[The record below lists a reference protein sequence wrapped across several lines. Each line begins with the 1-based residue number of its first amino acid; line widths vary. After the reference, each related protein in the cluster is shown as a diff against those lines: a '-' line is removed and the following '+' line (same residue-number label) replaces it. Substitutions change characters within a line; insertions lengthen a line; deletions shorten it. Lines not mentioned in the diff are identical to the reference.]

1 MAQPVIDLDI
11 SGFLRSIPVV
21 TAAMHRAAEAGEDEV
36 ADEVL
41 RLSQKEVPKDEGTL
55 EGTGVAD
62 RDNEGAYVGYNT
74 PYAARQHEHLEYA
87 HQKGRKA
94 KYLEDPIKLNT
105 KALKGH
111 MIDKIKGEMK
121 L

>member
-11 SGFLRSIPVV
+11 SAFMRPVPVV
-21 TAAMHRAAEAGEDEV
+21 TAAMSKAAEKGEDEV

-41 RLSQKEVPKDEGTL
+41 RLSNKEVPKDEGTL

-62 RDNEGAYVGYNT
+62 RDNDGAFVGYNT
-74 PYAARQHEHLEYA
+74 AYAARQHEHTEYA
-87 HQKGRKA
+87 HGKGRKA

-105 KALKGH
+105 KALKNH
-111 MIDKIKGEMK
+111 LIDTIKGVM
-121 L
+121 

>member
-11 SGFLRSIPVV
+11 SSFLRSVPVV
-21 TAAMHRAAEAGEDEV
+21 TLAMEKASEKGEDEV

-74 PYAARQHEHLEYA
+74 PYAARQHESMDYV

-105 KALKGH
+105 KVLRRH
-111 MIDKIKGEMK
+111 LIDTIKGVM
-121 L
+121 